1 MKQFLLPVVLI
12 CFTILCL
19 VFVHIDNMNKLN
31 KEKIALDKKQDKK
44 MHTKS
49 IQL

>member
-1 MKQFLLPVVLI
+1 MKQFLLPAVLI
-12 CFTILCL
+12 CFTALCL

-31 KEKIALDKKQDKK
+31 EEKIALDKKQNLEVY
-44 MHTKS
+44 TKS